1 MYSFSAT
8 HAAARRAKAWRREGG
23 EGKGVKV
30 GQSREVGDGIGQPKD
45 VRGGVGRVHT
55 LMEGLRSMEAV
66 QSVIDS

>member
-1 MYSFSAT
+1 M
-8 HAAARRAKAWRREGG
+8 
-23 EGKGVKV
+23 KV

-45 VRGGVGRVHT
+45 VRGGVERVHT